1 VDVVTGAFSFSGRY
15 VAARLL
21 ELGREVR
28 TLTRRPGSE
37 SPFGA
42 RVEAFPLEFAD
53 RDGLVLALRGAD
65 TLYNTYWIRFPSSEV
80 GWSDVVAN
88 TRLLLEAASEAGVRR
103 VVQWSVANASH
114 DSPFGYFRAKAVAED
129 LLRSSGLSHA
139 IVRPTLVF
147 GDGEVLLNN
156 VAWLLRRLPVFLLP
170 GGDGYRLQPVAAEDI
185 ARAAVEV
192 GLVDEP
198 ATLELGGPETLTFGE
213 IVRRVRA
220 AIGSRVPVVRTPPA
234 LALGFGRTLERL
246 SGETL
251 VTREE
256 LAGLRASLL
265 VARRGPSGGR
275 SLDDWLEAAASRLG
289 RRLASDHSRPWR

>member
-1 VDVVTGAFSFSGRY
+1 MDVVTGAFSFSGRY

-21 ELGREVR
+21 ELGREVM

-37 SPFGA
+37 SPFGS
-42 RVEAFPLEFAD
+42 RVEALPLDFDD
-53 RDGLVLALRGAD
+53 RSGLVSALSGTD
-65 TLYNTYWIRFPSSEV
+65 TLYNTYWVRFPSREV
-80 GWSDVVAN
+80 GWNDVVAN
-88 TRLLLEAASEAGVRR
+88 TRVLVEAASAAGVRR
-103 VVQWSVANASH
+103 VVQWSVANASPG
-114 DSPFGYFRAKAVAED
+114 SPFAYFRAKAVAEE

-170 GGDGYRLQPVAAEDI
+170 RGDGYRLQPVAAEDM
-185 ARAAVEV
+185 ARAAVEL

-213 IVRRVRA
+213 VVRRVRA
-220 AIGSRVPVVRTPPA
+220 AVGSRAPLVRSPPA
-234 LALGFGRTLERL
+234 LALALGRALERL
-246 SGETL
+246 AGETL

-265 VARRGPSGGR
+265 VTRGYPSGGR
-275 SLDDWLEAAASRLG
+275 SLDGWLEAAASRLG
-289 RRLASDHSRPWR
+289 RRLASDRNRPWR

>member
-1 VDVVTGAFSFSGRY
+1 MDVVTGAFSFSGRY
-15 VAARLL
+15 VAEQLL

-37 SPFGA
+37 SPFGS
-42 RVEAFPLEFAD
+42 RVEVFPLDFAD
-53 RDGLVLALRGAD
+53 RGGLVSALSGTD
-65 TLYNTYWIRFPSSEV
+65 TLYNTYWIRFPSREV
-80 GWSDVVAN
+80 GWNNVVAN
-88 TRLLLEAASEAGVRR
+88 TSALLEAASDAGVRR
-103 VVQWSVANASH
+103 VVQWSVANASP
-114 DSPFGYFRAKAVAED
+114 DSPFAYFRAKAVAEE

-147 GDGEVLLNN
+147 GNGEVLLNN

-185 ARAAVEV
+185 AQAAVDV
-192 GLVDEP
+192 GLADEP

-213 IVRRVRA
+213 VVRRVRA
-220 AIGSRVPVVRTPPA
+220 AIGSRATVLRSPPA
-234 LALGFGRTLERL
+234 LALGFARALERL
-246 SGETL
+246 AGETL

-265 VARRGPSGGR
+265 VARGDPSGGR

-289 RRLASDHSRPWR
+289 RRLASDRNRPWR